1 MSDRPAATCSA
12 ATSTGS
18 ARPAGSRRS
27 GWPRSSGP
35 RSGRRPGPCPAPRAT
50 WRSGRALLEA
60 KSTTGNSISVSLDWL
75 AKIAREARS
84 DGKTPALTVSYVDD
98 DGRPRPDG
106 DWVLIPLYA
115 FKELFCAEEQP

>member
-1 MSDRPAATCSA
+1 MIELPYVLRRNQHRIGKAGRKSEKRVAKELGARERPA
-12 ATSTGS
+12 
-18 ARPAGSRRS
+18 S
-27 GWPRSSGP
+27 GAM
-35 RSGRRPGPCPAPRAT
+35 PGAKGDMEVR
-50 WRSGRALLEA
+50 RALLEA

-115 FKELFCAEEQP
+115 FKELFCAEEQS